1 MSSPRVKYQT
11 IEFDNTDIHVRSLRD
26 NQEFSDDDGI
36 AEALGISSASW
47 PLFGVLWDSGLV
59 LAHQINTREFVGK
72 RILEVGC
79 GLALASLLLNHRKA
93 DITVTD
99 YHPEVGA
106 FLDVN
111 TELNGDPNIPFYR
124 VGWADAANDMGKF
137 DIIIGSDLLYEAEHI
152 ELLAAFL
159 NQHAS
164 EQCEIILIDPGRGN
178 HAKFSK
184 RMTHLGWVHT
194 QARPIECDYT
204 VKPFKG
210 QVLNYQR

>member
-59 LAHQINTREFVGK
+59 LAHQINTREFAGK

-106 FLDVN
+106 F
-111 TELNGDPNIPFYR
+111 
-124 VGWADAANDMGKF
+124 WM
-137 DIIIGSDLLYEAEHI
+137 
-152 ELLAAFL
+152 
-159 NQHAS
+159 
-164 EQCEIILIDPGRGN
+164 
-178 HAKFSK
+178 
-184 RMTHLGWVHT
+184 
-194 QARPIECDYT
+194 
-204 VKPFKG
+204 
-210 QVLNYQR
+210 

>member
-59 LAHQINTREFVGK
+59 LAHHINTRKLEGK

-79 GLALASLLLNHRKA
+79 GLALASLLLNHKQA
-93 DITVTD
+93 NITVTD

-111 TELNGDPNIPFYR
+111 TDLNGDERIPFHR
-124 VGWADAANDMGKF
+124 VGWADTMNEMGLF
-137 DIIIGSDLLYEAEHI
+137 DVIIGSDVLYEAEHI
-152 ELLAAFL
+152 ELLASFI
-159 NQHAS
+159 NQHAKS
-164 EQCEIILIDPGRGN
+164 TCEIILIDPGRGN

-184 RMTHLGWVHT
+184 RMTSLGYVHT
-194 QARPIECDYT
+194 QAKPIESDYT
-204 VKPFKG
+204 IKPFKG